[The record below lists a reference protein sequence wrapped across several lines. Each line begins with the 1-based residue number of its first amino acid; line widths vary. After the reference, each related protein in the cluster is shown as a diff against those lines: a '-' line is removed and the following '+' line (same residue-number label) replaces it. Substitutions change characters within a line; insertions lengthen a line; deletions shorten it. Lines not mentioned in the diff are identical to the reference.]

1 MVSFSRSSLARS
13 KVCALVW
20 RRGVATLT
28 VCYCYV
34 AGVLIIY
41 LIAALV
47 FGIVACTSVT
57 NPPQL
62 ASSSMVKQVSGACG
76 CYYCSAVLVASH
88 SRLVPQLYRFM
99 SIGYLCQF
107 LSVVLMVM
115 HLLVFALNGT
125 GLLFLKWVGQL
136 ADVGSQ
142 AVLAGMLV
150 LLVRDCYQ

>member
-1 MVSFSRSSLARS
+1 
-13 KVCALVW
+13 
-20 RRGVATLT
+20 
-28 VCYCYV
+28 
-34 AGVLIIY
+34 
-41 LIAALV
+41 
-47 FGIVACTSVT
+47 
-57 NPPQL
+57 
-62 ASSSMVKQVSGACG
+62 MVKQVSGACG
-76 CYYCSAVLVASH
+76 RYCNSAVLVVSH
-88 SRLVPQLYRFM
+88 SPLVPQLYRFM

-107 LSVVLMVM
+107 FSVVLMVM

>member
-1 MVSFSRSSLARS
+1 MLLLLSSASREP
-13 KVCALVW
+13 
-20 RRGVATLT
+20 
-28 VCYCYV
+28 
-34 AGVLIIY
+34 
-41 LIAALV
+41 
-47 FGIVACTSVT
+47 FTSR
-57 NPPQL
+57 
-62 ASSSMVKQVSGACG
+62 A
-76 CYYCSAVLVASH
+76 
-88 SRLVPQLYRFM
+88 QLYRFM

-150 LLVRDCYQ
+150 LLVRDCHQ